1 MPPVLRT
8 ERLDTRDGVVAA
20 GVVELD
26 DVQRLVLDPLNKHVI
41 PKLVRYNFGSVPAS
55 AYPRLAAGSMA
66 ENAREVFA
74 ERVFRAAL
82 PAVQLAAAPWAQRT
96 AQVWEHGSSE
106 HGAPLVAKGFPP
118 VRSFR
123 DVGQVD
129 FEGDAIIFDVSDR

>member
-1 MPPVLRT
+1 VGLTITVTGNFFFQKFVPWT
-8 ERLDTRDGVVAA
+8 NA
-20 GVVELD
+20 
-26 DVQRLVLDPLNKHVI
+26 
-41 PKLVRYNFGSVPAS
+41 PKKA
-55 AYPRLAAGSMA
+55 
-66 ENAREVFA
+66 AREVFA